1 MSSWIIIILFLL
13 MLPYVSVAEKNDP
26 SSAARSLDAQ
36 VQHLKSEVINLNR
49 DLSILEEELMFPSST
64 QVSVFLSMD
73 IGKFFKL
80 ESVKIKINEKLISS
94 HIYSE
99 REIQALKKGAVQRLF
114 LGNYKPGKHTLI
126 AVFIGQGPKER
137 EYQRATTYHLEKKKS
152 PVFLELTITDT
163 VNKQQPEF
171 LVKEW

>member
-1 MSSWIIIILFLL
+1 MSSRIIIILFLL
-13 MLPYVSVAEKNDP
+13 MIPFVVVAEQNDA

-36 VQHLKSEVINLNR
+36 VQQLKSEVINLNR

-64 QVSVFLSMD
+64 QVSVFLSLD

-80 ESVKIKINEKLISS
+80 ESVKIKIDEKLVSS

-99 REIQALKKGAVQRLF
+99 REIQALEKGAVQRLF
-114 LGNYKPGKHTLI
+114 LGNYKPGKHTLV
-126 AVFIGQGPKER
+126 AVFIGQGPKDR
-137 EYQRATTYHLEKKKS
+137 EYQRATTHHLEKKTA

>member
-1 MSSWIIIILFLL
+1 
-13 MLPYVSVAEKNDP
+13 
-26 SSAARSLDAQ
+26 
-36 VQHLKSEVINLNR
+36 
-49 DLSILEEELMFPSST
+49 MFPSST

-73 IGKFFKL
+73 VGKFFKL
-80 ESVKIKINEKLISS
+80 ESVKIKMDGKLVSS

-99 REIQALKKGAVQRLF
+99 REIQALEKGAVQRLF

-126 AVFIGQGPKER
+126 AVLIGQGPKDR
-137 EYQRATTYHLEKKKS
+137 EYQRATTHHLEKKTS
-152 PVFLELTITDT
+152 PIFLELTITDA